1 VRHPRLEVEICRT
14 YKRRKGSPRP
24 DRLGYNDTMEPEL
37 NQETLAQ
44 LESTGLQQIAQ
55 LANAQ
60 ELADLQIALLG
71 RKSTLLNLSKQMGSL
86 SPDDRRILG
95 QKINDLKNTFQSAL
109 EQKAQTLAH
118 QSSQTTK
125 VDLSLPGIRP
135 QLGHLHPSTQVMR
148 SLNHFF
154 HSLGYSV
161 YEGPEIETN
170 EFNFEKLNL
179 PADHPARD
187 LADTLY
193 IHEPEYLLRTHTSS
207 VETRAMTHEKLPI
220 RIVVPG
226 KVYRNETTN
235 TTNNSMFYQ
244 YEGLV
249 VDKNVSMADLKG
261 TLIEFAK
268 FLYGEGVETRF
279 RCKYYP
285 QVEPGAGMDIKCTF
299 CHGEGCQVCKYRGWI
314 EVLGAGMVHPNALR
328 ACGIDPQEWS
338 GFAFGMGF
346 DRLVML
352 KYGINDVRKLYN
364 GELVV
369 EEKI

>member
-1 VRHPRLEVEICRT
+1 MEGFFVS
-14 YKRRKGSPRP
+14 KNGKRKGSR
-24 DRLGYNDTMEPEL
+24 RKNSLGYNDNMESEL
-37 NQETLAQ
+37 SLQT
-44 LESTGLQQIAQ
+44 LESLEALALQQIEQATTQQQ
-55 LANAQ
+55 LEQ
-60 ELADLQIALLG
+60 LQIDLLG
-71 RKSTLLNLSKQMGSL
+71 RKSTLLNLSKKMGSL
-86 SPDDRRILG
+86 SIEDKKVCG
-95 QKINDLKNTFQSAL
+95 QKINQLKNLFQEKLQEKETAL
-109 EQKAQTLAH
+109 GGN
-118 QSSQTTK
+118 SSNNESQEDT
-125 VDLSLPGIRP
+125 SLPGIRP

-148 SLNHFF
+148 SLNQFF

-170 EFNFEKLNL
+170 EYNFEKLNL
-179 PADHPARD
+179 PADHPARE

-207 VETRAMTHEKLPI
+207 VETRAMSNEELPI

-244 YEGLV
+244 YEGLL

-261 TLIEFAK
+261 TLHEFAK
-268 FLYGEGVETRF
+268 FLYGEDVETRF

-299 CHGEGCQVCKYRGWI
+299 CHGDGCQVCKYRGWI

-328 ACGIDPQEWS
+328 ACGIDPQQWS